1 MLILAMRFL
10 VLSCLFFYIYAYYLK
25 HKKSQYKL
33 KSTNKVPPMWKLV
46 SAPLKEQARQWFIKR
61 ALLKGIDWEK
71 LSDYYKL
78 PANMEELKEL
88 KNKIENKTICYPD
101 YFLQPFHGY
110 DDGNMNWQ
118 AAQENEAAALSMC
131 ANYWK
136 GVSAIDSERWVRNNV
151 TMNIKKY
158 ISNSEDNR
166 NIENILDV
174 GCSGG
179 ISTEYIKRGFHSAG
193 NIYGLDLSPYFVSVG
208 AFRSKEQ
215 KTNIN
220 YIHENAESTSF
231 SDNSFDL
238 IICNFLF
245 HEVPPNAT
253 MTILNEMYRL
263 LQPNGILAIV
273 DLDPEIIRGDAILS
287 QFRRWAFEVTEPHI
301 YNYYKSNMTNS
312 LFKQGFYNVVKQQND
327 PINSIWIGKKG
338 DSCIVD
344 CNDPNC
350 NDANCIGICE

>member
-1 MLILAMRFL
+1 M
-10 VLSCLFFYIYAYYLK
+10 IYAYYLK
-25 HKKSQYKL
+25 HRKSEYKL
-33 KSTNKVPPMWKLV
+33 KATNKVPPMWSFV
-46 SAPLKEQARQWFIKR
+46 SAPLKEKARQWFINR
-61 ALLKGIDWEK
+61 ALIKGIEWEK
-71 LSDYYKL
+71 LRDYYKL
-78 PANMEELKEL
+78 PSNMDEIKEL
-88 KNKIENKTICYPD
+88 KNKIENTSICYPE

-110 DDGNMNWQ
+110 DEGNMNWE

-136 GVSAIDSERWVRNNV
+136 DISAIDSEKWVRNNV
-151 TMNIKKY
+151 SMNIKKY
-158 ISNSEDNR
+158 LSNVKKQI

-179 ISTEYIKRGFHSAG
+179 ISTEYIKRGFPNAV

-208 AFRSKEQ
+208 AFRSKQQ

-220 YIHENAESTSF
+220 YVHENAESTSF

-253 MTILNEMYRL
+253 MKIINELYRILNF
-263 LQPNGILAIV
+263 NGIIAVV

-301 YNYYKSNMTNS
+301 YNYYKSNMS
-312 LFKQGFYNVVKQQND
+312 DYLFKQGFNNINKEQND
-327 PINSIWIGKKG
+327 PINSIWIGTKS
-338 DSCIVD
+338 DSCDINC
-344 CNDPNC
+344 CNDNCSNNDCC
-350 NDANCIGICE
+350 NDNCTNNDCWKNYYYQ